1 MRQNQM
7 DDELLRSYLLG
18 ELPEPEADRL
28 EQRLLTEDELFD
40 LMEALEAELLAAS
53 SRGELAPTEKERVLR
68 RLASSPQGRERLA
81 LAKALNTVADGSSK
95 KASSPVVPFRRR
107 TAAPKPA
114 LQWAAL
120 AAAGLLMVAGLSWF
134 PRQTPQAGSS
144 GPLAAHERPAPASP
158 VAPTPEESP
167 ASPAPG
173 AQTPRE
179 PRRVPERLAGKDD
192 AATKRPEPV
201 KAVLMLSLMTLR
213 GAEEVEELRLPPGAD
228 IAEIQIDL
236 EGLEDSGSFHAA
248 VRSKDK
254 GTIWEK
260 SGLKSRRLD
269 WGTALVLDVP
279 AGLLTPGEYEVA
291 VTAGT
296 ETEEMTQEF
305 KVVSVH
311 G

>member
-7 DDELLRSYLLG
+7 DDDLLRSYLLG

-28 EQRLLTEDELFD
+28 EQRLLAEDELFD

-53 SRGELAPTEKERVLR
+53 SRGELAPAERALVLR

-81 LAKALNTVADGSSK
+81 LAKALNTVADGPSK
-95 KASSPVVPFRRR
+95 KAPSPVLSFRRR
-107 TAAPKPA
+107 AAAPKA
-114 LQWAAL
+114 VFQWAAL

-134 PRQTPQAGSS
+134 SRQASQEGSS
-144 GPLAAHERPAPASP
+144 GPLATHERPAPASP
-158 VAPTPEESP
+158 VAPAPEESP
-167 ASPAPG
+167 TSPAPG
-173 AQTPRE
+173 TQPPRE
-179 PRRVPERLAGKDD
+179 PQRTPERLAGKDD

-201 KAVLMLSLMTLR
+201 KAVLALSLTTLR
-213 GAEEVEELRLPPGAD
+213 GAEDIEEFPLPPGAD

-279 AGLLTPGEYEVA
+279 AGLLTPGEYVVA

-305 KVVSVH
+305 KVVSVN

>member
-1 MRQNQM
+1 M

-28 EQRLLTEDELFD
+28 EQRLLAEDELFD
-40 LMEALEAELLAAS
+40 LMEALEAELLAAG
-53 SRGELAPTEKERVLR
+53 SRGELPAAERERVLR

-81 LAKALNTVADGSSK
+81 LAKALNTVAEGLSK
-95 KASSPVVPFRRR
+95 KAPSPVVPFRGHA
-107 TAAPKPA
+107 AAPKA
-114 LQWAAL
+114 VFQWTAL

-134 PRQTPQAGSS
+134 SRQAPQEGSS
-144 GPLAAHERPAPASP
+144 GPLATHERPAPASP
-158 VAPTPEESP
+158 VAPAPEESP
-167 ASPAPG
+167 APPAPS
-173 AQTPRE
+173 AQTPRQ
-179 PRRVPERLAGKDD
+179 PQRVIPERLAGKDD
-192 AATKRPEPV
+192 AATKRPELV
-201 KAVLMLSLMTLR
+201 KAVLMLSLTTLR

-248 VRSKDK
+248 VRSKDN

-269 WGTALVLDVP
+269 WGTALVLEVP

-305 KVVSVH
+305 KVVSDH

>member
-28 EQRLLTEDELFD
+28 EQRLLAEDELFD

-53 SRGELAPTEKERVLR
+53 SRGELAPAERERVLR

-81 LAKALNTVADGSSK
+81 LAKALNTVADGPSK
-95 KASSPVVPFRRR
+95 KAPSPILPFRRR
-107 TAAPKPA
+107 AATPKA
-114 LQWAAL
+114 VFQWAAL
-120 AAAGLLMVAGLSWF
+120 AAAGLLMAAGLSWF
-134 PRQTPQAGSS
+134 SRQVPQEGSS
-144 GPLAAHERPAPASP
+144 SPLAAHERPAPASP
-158 VAPTPEESP
+158 VAPAPEESP
-167 ASPAPG
+167 ASPASGIQPL
-173 AQTPRE
+173 RE
-179 PRRVPERLAGKDD
+179 PQRTPERLAGKDD
-192 AATKRPEPV
+192 DATKRPEPV
-201 KAVLMLSLMTLR
+201 KAMLMLSLTTLR

-269 WGTALVLDVP
+269 WGTALVLDIP

-291 VTAGT
+291 VKAGT
-296 ETEEMTQEF
+296 ETEEMTKEF
-305 KVVSVH
+305 KVVSGH